1 MVAVIVGFT
10 VAIMLVI
17 ATVCGIEIYRKLHRL
32 NEAKKELS
40 AVVKKMIDNQPT
52 MSFAELAKLSGESD
66 E

>member
-1 MVAVIVGFT
+1 MVAVIAGFT

-17 ATVCGIEIYRKLHRL
+17 ATAYGIEIYRKLRRL

-40 AVVKKMIDNQPT
+40 VVVKKIIDNQPT
-52 MSFAELAKLSGESD
+52 VSFAELFGESD